1 MKKKIVLFFSI
12 ICLSILTAINIQV
25 ALKTNQLLTLQQIE
39 ALASGET
46 LPEVNVTCDTKG
58 WGKCYRTE
66 GWSPLNFCCKWDGSP
81 AIACSWNPC

>member
-81 AIACSWNPC
+81 AIA